1 MKLQLRVMTH
11 VEEMAHDKFNIVT
24 IVTAS
29 LQLKAM
35 AHVKVMARVKV
46 KAYVKVRA
54 QVKVAALLM

>member
-1 MKLQLRVMTH
+1 MTH

-35 AHVKVMARVKV
+35 AHVKV